1 MFGYAASVV
10 DIVVRAAAMLG
21 GAVIFELR
29 QAALVPELHRE
40 ADDGLGA
47 VVEDRGYGGAVYAAG
62 HGYGDGV
69 RGTNGLVVGYEF
81 ELG

>member
-1 MFGYAASVV
+1 
-10 DIVVRAAAMLG
+10 
-21 GAVIFELR
+21 
-29 QAALVPELHRE
+29 
-40 ADDGLGA
+40 
-47 VVEDRGYGGAVYAAG
+47 VEDRGYGGAVYAAG